1 MPTETGGETIGE
13 QLTRLRSSLV
23 RARETIA
30 RAENN
35 GQANNMGGALVTE
48 ISYDHALARARE
60 LEGQIAALEARLS
73 GSKARPGI
81 AVTRT
86 VFDD

>member
-13 QLTRLRSSLV
+13 RLTRLRSALV
-23 RARETIA
+23 RTRETIA

-35 GQANNMGGALVTE
+35 GQANNMGGAMVTE
-48 ISYDHALARARE
+48 ISYDRALARERE
-60 LEGQIAALEARLS
+60 LTAEIATLEARLS
-73 GSKARPGI
+73 GSAARPGI

-86 VFDD
+86 VMED

>member
-1 MPTETGGETIGE
+1 MPTESGGETIGE
-13 QLTRLRSSLV
+13 RLARLRSALV
-23 RARETIA
+23 RTRATIE

-35 GQANNMGGALVTE
+35 GQSNNMGGALITE
-48 ISYDHALARARE
+48 IAYDRALARERE
-60 LEGQIAALEARLS
+60 LTRDIATLEARLS

-86 VFDD
+86 VMHD